1 MTIGEKIKALRT
13 ERAMTQTELAGDHI
27 TRNMLS
33 LIESG
38 SAQPSLATI
47 QHITKKLDIPAG
59 YLLADDEG
67 EYIYKKNMSISRIRQ
82 ALGAREFAICRE
94 ICTDIMTDA
103 HDDELLLILAECSL
117 GIAKE
122 AFLEG
127 RLKTACAE
135 FDRACEYA
143 EQTVYNSERIKAEAV
158 VYCAYMLD
166 ISPSLYSE
174 CEAYGAL
181 KPMAV
186 SDPFCRY
193 ALVLEALGRDITATA
208 EEYAASGELLSHHV
222 SAKLK
227 MKKGEYAAAQRELL
241 GILNSDESV
250 STAVMYD
257 IFRELEQCCR
267 ETDDFKGAYEYSGA
281 KVVMLERLLADE

>member
-13 ERAMTQTELAGDHI
+13 ERAMTQTELASGHI

-38 SAQPSLATI
+38 NAQPSLATI
-47 QHITKKLDIPAG
+47 QHIAKKLNIPEG
-59 YLLADDEG
+59 YLLADEEG
-67 EYIYKKNMSISRIRQ
+67 EYVYKKNISIARIRK
-82 ALGAREFAICRE
+82 ALSNHEYSLCRE
-94 ICTDIMTDA
+94 LCEGIMNVS
-103 HDDELLLILAECSL
+103 HDDELILVLSECSL

-122 AFLEG
+122 YFFDG
-127 RLKTACAE
+127 KLKAACSE

-143 EQTVYNSERIKAEAV
+143 DNTVYNAERIKAEAG
-158 VYCAYMLD
+158 VYCSYMLD

-174 CEAYGAL
+174 YEVDGKK

-193 ALVLEALGRDITATA
+193 ALVLESLGKGKLDIAKD
-208 EEYAASGELLSHHV
+208 YASGEDFLSRHV

-227 MKKGEYAAAQRELL
+227 MKKGEFAAAHTELL
-241 GILNSDESV
+241 SILNSDESV
-250 STAVMYD
+250 SAAVMYD

-267 ETDDFKGAYEYSGA
+267 EINDFKGAYEYSGA
-281 KVVMLERLLADE
+281 KVVMLERLVAEE